1 MNGKIWTST
10 ALAVLLAGGLAA
22 EEPATQ
28 QGETTSASSETPRLK
43 IRVLEDP
50 YDISSFYRSSEGA
63 AYGYGFF
70 GYDREGRLRATKGY
84 PIASYYRSTSR
95 DSYGYWRAHT
105 WRRSPL
111 LRRRQRRP
119 AASISDF
126 YLLVPTVLAPV
137 TPLAEEREER
147 PAER

>member
-1 MNGKIWTST
+1 MSSKIWTSA
-10 ALAVLLAGGLAA
+10 ALALLFAGGLAA
-22 EEPATQ
+22 EEPATS
-28 QGETTSASSETPRLK
+28 GEVTTSEAAETPRRK

-70 GYDREGRLRATKGY
+70 GYDREGRLRATVRY
-84 PIASYYRSTSR
+84 PISRYYRSTSG

-111 LRRRQRRP
+111 LTRRSRRRAGRT
-119 AASISDF
+119 SDL

-137 TPLAEEREER
+137 APLAEEPEER
-147 PAER
+147 PAAR

>member
-1 MNGKIWTST
+1 MSREIWTST
-10 ALAVLLAGGLAA
+10 ALALLLAGGLAA
-22 EEPATQ
+22 EEPATR
-28 QGETTSASSETPRLK
+28 ESESASESAQPARRK

-70 GYDREGRLRATKGY
+70 GYDREGSLRATDRY
-84 PIASYYRSTSR
+84 PIAGFYRSTSR
-95 DSYGYWRAHT
+95 DSYGYWRANA

-111 LRRRQRRP
+111 RTRRQRRG
-119 AASISDF
+119 ATRISDF

-137 TPLAEEREER
+137 TPLAGDREER
-147 PAER
+147 VDAR